1 MERSHLKSPIEDSRR
16 FEVFGNRQWLCGE
29 NLMENTV
36 VLLLTDQSEGTI
48 ETPTQKKHFGL
59 WTFKTLCI
67 HTEYSSSFW
76 CQGHSIQ
83 LDHVVLLTMEF
94 DDREIFQWSKVTTS
108 INNLILEK
116 LYYDH
121 CGTMR
126 IQGNHNYS
134 CKLKFKEQSIIDQ
147 IPHQRSKPPQ
157 FPTRYNLPRFAIT
170 MNELTLGLKEKLSPI
185 DLRLRPD
192 QSLRVSWLLGNQKY
206 YLGKLEKHMWM
217 QRGWGLSRKS
227 SYGEYY
233 FG

>member
-16 FEVFGNRQWLCGE
+16 FALFGNRQWLCGE

-36 VLLLTDQSEGTI
+36 VLSLTDQSEGTI

-76 CQGHSIQ
+76 CQ

-116 LYYDH
+116 LYCDH
-121 CGTMR
+121 CSTMR

-147 IPHQRSKPPQ
+147 NPHQVHGLVQDRNGK
-157 FPTRYNLPRFAIT
+157 TIAILFGKWDES
-170 MNELTLGLKEKLSPI
+170 MHYVDGNCSGKGKGLES
-185 DLRLRPD
+185 
-192 QSLRVSWLLGNQKY
+192 
-206 YLGKLEKHMWM
+206 
-217 QRGWGLSRKS
+217 
-227 SYGEYY
+227 
-233 FG
+233 

>member
-16 FEVFGNRQWLCGE
+16 FALFGNRQWLCGE

-36 VLLLTDQSEGTI
+36 VLSLTDQSEGTI

-83 LDHVVLLTMEF
+83 LDHVVLLMVEF

-116 LYYDH
+116 LYCDH

-147 IPHQRSKPPQ
+147 NPHQLLWKRSKPPQ

-185 DLRLRPD
+185 DLRLKPD
-192 QSLRVSWLLGNQKY
+192 QRYLDIDCYNFLSLATA
-206 YLGKLEKHMWM
+206 
-217 QRGWGLSRKS
+217 
-227 SYGEYY
+227 
-233 FG
+233 